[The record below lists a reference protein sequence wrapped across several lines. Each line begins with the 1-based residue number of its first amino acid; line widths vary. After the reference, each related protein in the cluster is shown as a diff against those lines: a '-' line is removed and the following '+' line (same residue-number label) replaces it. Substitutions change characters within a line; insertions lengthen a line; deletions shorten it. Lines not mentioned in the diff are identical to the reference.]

1 MNHYIV
7 DVVSGIN
14 VLLLFLLII
23 RIISLIVIASSED
36 YVSRM
41 TSKDPNYDRTK
52 DYNKNQCILWVLGI
66 LIILMPSK
74 ETALLLIS

>member
-7 DVVSGIN
+7 DVVSVIN

-23 RIISLIVIASSED
+23 RLISLIVIASSED

-52 DYNKNQCILWVLGI
+52 DYDKNLCIFWI
-66 LIILMPSK
+66 LVILFTLMPSK